1 MAAVAVNT
9 HPGKSASPG
18 FILSRSRLPDDDE
31 PYTVRKLCASAEEGK
46 KKWFQF
52 TAWSAAN
59 GTSVETGAEDG

>member
-1 MAAVAVNT
+1 MAAVAVST

-18 FILSRSRLPDDDE
+18 FILSRSRLPDNDE
-31 PYTVRKLCASAEEGK
+31 PYTVRKLCAATEEE

-52 TAWSAAN
+52 TVWSAAN